1 MIDEE
6 VFTELDLLRNT
17 VQSVIVQNDE
27 GFFNNNEGSD
37 LDIGLCKSNGKI
49 YLSIKVDG
57 EWRFAEAKLARDL

>member
-6 VFTELDLLRNT
+6 VSVEIDLLRNT
-17 VQSVIVQNDE
+17 TQGAIVQNDE
-27 GFFNNNEGSD
+27 GLFHNNEGDD